1 MRPSSASL
9 GASGRAKPLC
19 VLSGV
24 LEEDD
29 IWLSSVLL
37 YASWGVS
44 GARGALRAGDGTED
58 PRADETERGTMD
70 GILVRR
76 YAMGE
81 ELLEDDALSTDF
93 SRFDSMRGN
102 TWDGGSG
109 GV

>member
-1 MRPSSASL
+1 
-9 GASGRAKPLC
+9 
-19 VLSGV
+19 
-24 LEEDD
+24 
-29 IWLSSVLL
+29 
-37 YASWGVS
+37 
-44 GARGALRAGDGTED
+44 
-58 PRADETERGTMD
+58 MD